1 MNVSVEIPA
10 LEDIER
16 ARAWYAAREVDAQDD
31 LSARFE
37 EAVAEAVMRVR
48 EAPASYAIVYRNA
61 RRIII
66 ALPTVPKVPGPE
78 NFQDG
83 AMKVVNASNPSISIP
98 SRYPEG
104 KGMRRVV

>member
-61 RRIII
+61 RRIRLRTFPYNLYYRY
-66 ALPTVPKVPGPE
+66 LPE
-78 NFQDG
+78 RN
-83 AMKVVNASNPSISIP
+83 VVVIVACTHAKQQASAWR
-98 SRYPEG
+98 SRF
-104 KGMRRVV
+104 